1 MARKA
6 GLGRG
11 LDALFADV
19 APINEDEYNAD
30 NLKGLSSSTEET
42 AKGVPRQTPEKMVVV
57 ICKLGMLYDHRT

>member
-42 AKGVPRQTPEKMVVV
+42 AKAPVKKKKASAAVTKWYFP
-57 ICKLGMLYDHRT
+57 

>member
-19 APINEDEYNAD
+19 APINEEEYNAD
-30 NLKGLSSSTEET
+30 NLKGLSSSAEET
-42 AKGVPRQTPEKMVVV
+42 ALK
-57 ICKLGMLYDHRT
+57 HRTGAQKQSTATAFYT

>member
-19 APINEDEYNAD
+19 APINEEEYNAD
-30 NLKGLSSSTEET
+30 NLKGLSSSAEET
-42 AKGVPRQTPEKMVVV
+42 AEAPVKKRKESGN
-57 ICKLGMLYDHRT
+57 